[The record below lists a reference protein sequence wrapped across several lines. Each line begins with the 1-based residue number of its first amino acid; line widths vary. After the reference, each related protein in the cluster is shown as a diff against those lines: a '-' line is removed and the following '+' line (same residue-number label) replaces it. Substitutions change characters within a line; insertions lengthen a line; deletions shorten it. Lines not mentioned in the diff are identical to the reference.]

1 MSALLSLSWGQ
12 QLFDRTRPSYHC
24 PYEIDF
30 RHAKFKC
37 TREYGYISST
47 VNYSAMT
54 GNVIIC
60 PKIALAITIT
70 YNSDE
75 QINVINQSLLTSIKV
90 FQYLT
95 TAYKKPKLRLL

>member
-1 MSALLSLSWGQ
+1 
-12 QLFDRTRPSYHC
+12 
-24 PYEIDF
+24 
-30 RHAKFKC
+30 
-37 TREYGYISST
+37 
-47 VNYSAMT
+47 MT